1 MNKVWDTWTPLKP
14 SQESCS
20 IHFPSIT
27 GLQTRHGADYADY
40 GGRSNDLVIYTCT
53 VSASMSSSPP
63 VHGAR
68 VIGTKKLGP
77 WLKYLQQK
85 YQGISKNHIFHDISS
100 YFVISTSRCS
110 FGSTVTEGTLGSTPQ
125 PASRSSMMSPL
136 QDGLWS
142 WSMAIGIAWNS
153 LE

>member
-14 SQESCS
+14 SQESYS

-85 YQGISKNHIFHDISS
+85 YRGISKNHIFHHISS
-100 YFVISTSRCS
+100 YLLLVAASGQLWLYPGFHSTACIQIQYD
-110 FGSTVTEGTLGSTPQ
+110 VTSAG
-125 PASRSSMMSPL
+125 
-136 QDGLWS
+136 
-142 WSMAIGIAWNS
+142 WSMKLVNGHWTS